1 MSRWF
6 KKGLK
11 HPYIIVVKRFLMKNC
26 FKHLSFSDCFKN
38 TIQYGKVVATLSTFF
53 ASTFLHGLNFQLGA
67 VLLTLGVLTFVEA
80 KIRQKLADLFNASIA
95 ARKNTTNVYRYR

>member
-1 MSRWF
+1 M
-6 KKGLK
+6 
-11 HPYIIVVKRFLMKNC
+11 
-26 FKHLSFSDCFKN
+26 
-38 TIQYGKVVATLSTFF
+38 VATLSTFF